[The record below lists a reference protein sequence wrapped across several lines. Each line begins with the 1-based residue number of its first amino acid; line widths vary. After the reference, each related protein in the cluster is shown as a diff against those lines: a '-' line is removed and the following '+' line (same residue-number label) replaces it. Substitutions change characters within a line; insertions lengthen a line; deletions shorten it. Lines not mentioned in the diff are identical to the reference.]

1 MDKNDATIAPPNESS
16 EFDHIAG
23 DISLV
28 DYVQAVTFLP
38 DLTKL
43 VPNKLDYAGENV
55 VCPAHTEAQ
64 RAQLVG
70 MLQKHE

>member
-1 MDKNDATIAPPNESS
+1 MCHDGGTMSSLNESAKF
-16 EFDHIAG
+16 EHIAG
-23 DISLV
+23 DIRLLV
-28 DYVQAVTFLP
+28 CAKELAFHP
-38 DLTKL
+38 DLTEL